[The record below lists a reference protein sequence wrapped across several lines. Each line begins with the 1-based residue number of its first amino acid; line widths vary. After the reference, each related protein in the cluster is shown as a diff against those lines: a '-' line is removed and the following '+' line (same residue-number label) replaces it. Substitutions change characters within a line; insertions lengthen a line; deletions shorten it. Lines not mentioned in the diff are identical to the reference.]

1 MAGRFPLAVG
11 SKANNSE
18 PWKSVGTTCA
28 CASAYGRRDA
38 PSPVGLCLLCLD
50 LSVSCVR
57 DACRLRARVF
67 HAQRRSRHFVFDT
80 HIKSQPA
87 RTLYDIKCVAA
98 LLIRPRKVTQ
108 VHMYVLYIH
117 DIQGP
122 FYMTYIPSHHINCG
136 TYFKGGGAVDSLS
149 DE

>member
-11 SKANNSE
+11 SKANKSE
-18 PWKSVGTTCA
+18 PWKAGRAVGTTCA

-80 HIKSQPA
+80 QIKSQPA
-87 RTLYDIKCVAA
+87 RTLHDIKFVAA

-108 VHMYVLYIH
+108 VY
-117 DIQGP
+117 
-122 FYMTYIPSHHINCG
+122 TYTCFS
-136 TYFKGGGAVDSLS
+136 TLVSQS
-149 DE
+149 DQHTHSITE

>member
-11 SKANNSE
+11 SKAKSE
-18 PWKSVGTTCA
+18 PWKAGRAVGTTCA

-50 LSVSCVR
+50 WSVSCAR

-80 HIKSQPA
+80 QIKSQPA
-87 RTLYDIKCVAA
+87 HDIKCVAA
-98 LLIRPRKVTQ
+98 L
-108 VHMYVLYIH
+108 
-117 DIQGP
+117 
-122 FYMTYIPSHHINCG
+122 
-136 TYFKGGGAVDSLS
+136 
-149 DE
+149 